1 MDMEEQQEKLNRIGA
16 KVEKGEV
23 NLIELL
29 LEMNQTLA
37 RLDEKVTAMKGTEN
51 KADRALNL
59 SVENSRQIKEK
70 YESIVGQINNLTKLV
85 YTIYGILGGTI
96 GLTLMLYIVEKF
108 L

>member
-1 MDMEEQQEKLNRIGA
+1 MDMKEQQEKLNRIGA
-16 KVEKGEV
+16 KVEKGEI

-37 RLDEKVTAMKGTEN
+37 RLDEKVTTMKGTAA
-51 KADRALNL
+51 KADKALDL
-59 SVENSRQIKEK
+59 SVENSRQIRDK
-70 YESIVGQINNLTKLV
+70 YENIISQITNLTKLV

-96 GLTLMLYIVEKF
+96 GLTLLLYIAEKF

>member
-1 MDMEEQQEKLNRIGA
+1 MDVKEQQEKLNRIGA
-16 KVEKGEV
+16 KVERGEV

-37 RLDEKVTAMKGTEN
+37 RLDEKVTTMKGTEA
-51 KADRALNL
+51 KADKALDL

-70 YESIVGQINNLTKLV
+70 YDSITGQINNLTKLV

-96 GLTLMLYIVEKF
+96 GLTLVLYIIEKF

>member
-1 MDMEEQQEKLNRIGA
+1 MDIKEQQEKLSRIGD
-16 KVEKGEV
+16 KVEKGEI

-37 RLDEKVTAMKGTEN
+37 RLDEKVTGMKDTGI
-51 KADRALNL
+51 KADKALNL

-70 YESIVGQINNLTKLV
+70 YENIVGQINNLTKLV

-96 GLTLMLYIVEKF
+96 GLTLLLYIAEKF